1 MLHMRALIFCAGLAF
16 ACPSLA
22 TTLCPGNAGE
32 ALPPPAEMSALATR
46 LAEHEPACGNDPV
59 FLAYRGAVLLQLGQ
73 AESAAALLER
83 ALMLA
88 PELAGAQADYA
99 RALAILGDRQA
110 ARHLVDNL
118 LIRTD
123 LPAGLREQLH
133 DWQSRST
140 HLSSTAG
147 QQAGWQLGGKAT
159 LRAGHDTNLNSAP
172 SRSNLD
178 LTLPDGPITLP
189 LAQSSRS
196 QGGNALLAEASL
208 QAGRDIAADGRL
220 ELLADLRRRHAWGV
234 EGNDYQQI
242 ETLGIITLPTTNI
255 SAKGAAAAYQL
266 SLGASALDYGGE
278 SLFQAQRFG
287 LAHVHQKGACLVG
300 ASLEGENR
308 HYPTADHLNGRFY
321 GLGGSLRCSL
331 GINRISLLGRY
342 GADRASH
349 SERPGGNQQRWDLRL
364 TWQRP
369 LAGGE
374 FEAELNLSH
383 QRDKTG
389 YSELLEQGA
398 ARRLTR
404 LGFRAEWAWLLAKHI
419 DGLITLETSRQN
431 SNIGLFEV
439 SGTALWLGGRWRW
452 GG

>member
-1 MLHMRALIFCAGLAF
+1 MLHTRALTLCAGLAF

-22 TTLCPGNAGE
+22 STLCPGNAGE
-32 ALPPPAEMSALATR
+32 ALPPPPEMSALAAR
-46 LAEHEPACGNDPV
+46 LAEHEPACGNDPG
-59 FLAYRGAVLLQLGQ
+59 FLAYRGAILLQLGQ
-73 AESAAALLER
+73 TESAAALLER

-88 PELAGAQADYA
+88 PDLAGAQADYA
-99 RALAILGDRQA
+99 RALAMLGDRQA
-110 ARHLVDNL
+110 ARHLIDNL
-118 LIRTD
+118 LTRAD
-123 LPAGLREQLH
+123 LPVGLREQLH
-133 DWQSRST
+133 GWQSAST
-140 HLSSTAG
+140 RPPGTSS
-147 QQAGWQLGGKAT
+147 WQLSGKAT

-189 LAQSSRS
+189 LAQGSRS
-196 QGGNALLAEASL
+196 QGGSAVLAEATL
-208 QAGRDIAADGRL
+208 QAGRDIAAGGRL
-220 ELLADLRRRHAWGV
+220 ELLADLRRRHAWGA

-242 ETLGIITLPTTNI
+242 ETLGIITLPTTNM
-255 SAKGAAAAYQL
+255 SAKGAVAVYQV
-266 SLGASALDYGGE
+266 SLGASALEYGGE

-308 HYPTADHLNGRFY
+308 HYPTADHLDGRFY

-342 GADRASH
+342 GEDSASH

-364 TWQRP
+364 SWQRP

-374 FEAELNLSH
+374 FEAEINLSR

-389 YSELLEQGA
+389 YSELLEHGA

-404 LGFRAEWAWLLAKHI
+404 LGLRAEWAWTLAKHI
-419 DGLITLETSRQN
+419 DGLISIETSRQD

-452 GG
+452 GGQ